1 MISTTKII
9 SPSSISSIVA
19 GSSFVETTRLKPPY
33 LEPATSVVVDS
44 ASNVYVLIINDIINS
59 NTPT

>member
-19 GSSFVETTRLKPPY
+19 GSSFVETTQLKPPY

-44 ASNVYVLIINDIINS
+44 SSNVYVLIINDIINS